1 MWKDILIKKER
12 IRERAA
18 ARLTQSFLSTALAN
32 AGMPIKLLREILS
45 GLSTTELKHYG
56 RMVQVMKPEL
66 IKKIVD
72 LWIKYREMIGD
83 KVKTGT
89 ETVREEDFNQAS
101 EEEIIQ
107 LRKYLLHLLE
117 TKNL

>member
-1 MWKDILIKKER
+1 MWKDILIKDKR
-12 IRERAA
+12 YRYGK
-18 ARLTQSFLSTALAN
+18 RLTESFLSTALAK
-32 AGMPIKLLREILS
+32 AGMPIKLLREILQ

-66 IKKIVD
+66 IEKIVD

-83 KVKTGT
+83 NVKDAGSP
-89 ETVREEDFNQAS
+89 VREEDFNQAS

>member
-1 MWKDILIKKER
+1 MWEDILKGDSRKFTT
-12 IRERAA
+12 
-18 ARLTQSFLSTALAN
+18 LLSAELSK
-32 AGMPIKLLREILS
+32 AGMPIKLLREILY
-45 GLSTTELKHYG
+45 GLSRKELVHYG
-56 RMVQVMKPEL
+56 KMVQVMKPEL

-72 LWIKYREMIGD
+72 LWVRYREVIGD
-83 KVKTGT
+83 RVKEGTGR
-89 ETVREEDFNQAS
+89 VMEEDFNQAK